1 MTTVIAEDKPFGL
14 TRIHCP
20 GCHARDVEAMIIEH
34 SEKVTEMLVV
44 HMSTHTTWW
53 VVCSACKAR
62 LYSKISGS
70 ELAQRTADQLVGVVV
85 PRVGLVKQFWAV
97 ASILLAIAPFVGIIV
112 AIIAYLA
119 NRKSVGWPR
128 TVSKIGLGISGFL
141 FVLMMLAIIIA
152 R

>member
-1 MTTVIAEDKPFGL
+1 
-14 TRIHCP
+14 
-20 GCHARDVEAMIIEH
+20 
-34 SEKVTEMLVV
+34 MLVV

-62 LYSKISGS
+62 LFSKVSGS
-70 ELAQRTADQLVGVVV
+70 ELATRTADQLVGVVV

-97 ASILLAIAPFVGIIV
+97 ASILLAIAPLVGIIV
-112 AIIAYLA
+112 AIIAYLV

-141 FVLMMLAIIIA
+141 FVLMMLAVIIA